1 MNRLLG
7 VVRFG
12 WHKQGTCQV
21 QQSSIR
27 SFYLTSKSFKD
38 ESKVPGNDEKKEKA
52 KSKLSSILQDLQVS
66 GALDLESEVDSKLAR
81 PKFSKPLKRDKEGK
95 FKSSLPSTKN
105 ISDDMVQVTRDVA
118 KRFKEPVKA
127 ESELLKR
134 LKQVAKETDQAKKE
148 NEVSGEDLGSLFGD
162 MKIDRPVAKHRQKT
176 TENLKNASDRQQL
189 SMEQMAF
196 LQKRAKLRRA
206 DQASKQVETSVDL
219 ESGVTLGIFTGP
231 VLTSSDSELLSTW
244 RRCQDRELG
253 ILSTPPPRNALE
265 EMILQTKQGKLWTF
279 PVNNEQGLDC
289 SEDPF
294 YNHVFLEHHL
304 EPWCPRS
311 GPIRQFMETVCLGLS
326 QNPYMASQKKID
338 TIMWFKD
345 YFEKPDH
352 KEILIHSGCWE
363 DSEDVEQVSN

>member
-12 WHKQGTCQV
+12 CHKQGACQV

-27 SFYLTSKSFKD
+27 TFYLTSKSFKD
-38 ESKVPGNDEKKEKA
+38 ESKAPENDEKKEKA

-95 FKSSLPSTKN
+95 FKSPLPSTKDIN
-105 ISDDMVQVTRDVA
+105 IDMVEATRDVA
-118 KRFKEPVKA
+118 KKFKEPVKA

-134 LKQVAKETDQAKKE
+134 LKQVSRETDQAKGE
-148 NEVSGEDLGSLFGD
+148 NEVSGENLDSLFGD
-162 MKIDRPVAKHRQKT
+162 MKIDRPVTARFKKPA
-176 TENLKNASDRQQL
+176 ENLKNASERQQL

-231 VLTSSDSELLSTW
+231 VTASSDSEMLRTW
-244 RRCQDRELG
+244 RRCQERELG

-265 EMILQTKQGKLWTF
+265 EMILQTKQGKLWQF
-279 PVNNEQGLDC
+279 PVNNEQGKTSC
-289 SEDPF
+289 SQILAIKPELNYFSPF
-294 YNHVFLEHHL
+294 
-304 EPWCPRS
+304 
-311 GPIRQFMETVCLGLS
+311 T
-326 QNPYMASQKKID
+326 D
-338 TIMWFKD
+338 
-345 YFEKPDH
+345 
-352 KEILIHSGCWE
+352 
-363 DSEDVEQVSN
+363 

>member
-12 WHKQGTCQV
+12 CIKQGTCQV

-27 SFYLTSKSFKD
+27 SFYLTSKSLKD
-38 ESKVPGNDEKKEKA
+38 ETKVPENDEKKEKA

-66 GALDLESEVDSKLAR
+66 GALDLDSEVDSKLAR

-105 ISDDMVQVTRDVA
+105 ISDDMVEAARDVA
-118 KRFKEPVKA
+118 KKFKEPVKA
-127 ESELLKR
+127 ESDLLKR

-162 MKIDRPVAKHRQKT
+162 MKIDRPLAKQKQKT
-176 TENLKNASDRQQL
+176 VETLKNASDRQQL

-219 ESGVTLGIFTGP
+219 ESGVTLGIFTAP
-231 VLTSSDSELLSTW
+231 VETSSDSELLSTW
-244 RRCQDRELG
+244 RRCQERELG

-279 PVNNEQGLDC
+279 PINNEQGLDC
-289 SEDPF
+289 SDDPF

-352 KEILIHSGCWE
+352 KEILVHSGCWE